1 MCKVTTT
8 TFLHMIAGWLYIY
21 FQVDG
26 PSGSGKEVKPS
37 IPDPIPSQVLKSE
50 YFEDI
55 SKVTSIFY
63 AQNFYA

>member
-1 MCKVTTT
+1 M
-8 TFLHMIAGWLYIY
+8 
-21 FQVDG
+21 QVESTASDKMQDYEMADLSDTLG
-26 PSGSGKEVKPS
+26 PSGSGKEEKPS

-50 YFEDI
+50 YIEDI